1 MLRVKFNDQET
12 QLQQPC
18 NLGDVLQDQ
27 GFHEGPYA
35 VVVNGTFVR
44 REQRDEILL
53 QDGDEVTILAP
64 MSGG

>member
-1 MLRVKFNDQET
+1 
-12 QLQQPC
+12 LQQPC